1 MEERPEKMYGLFGLN
16 HHLLEKNVWS
26 HACTGGQ
33 TEEEE
38 NGKESCILGSQKPQL
53 RNSTDVDKYDK
64 EVLATRFD

>member
-1 MEERPEKMYGLFGLN
+1 MCEVTPI
-16 HHLLEKNVWS
+16 LEDKR
-26 HACTGGQ
+26 

-53 RNSTDVDKYDK
+53 RNSTDADKYDK